1 MFLGRVI
8 GRLVAAVVTP
18 GLEGVPLLWVQPLDK
33 RAQPAGLAFVCADG
47 TRMAGPG
54 ELVYWEAS
62 REAALTLSPSFVPV
76 DHAVVGLVDDV
87 QLDEVPAPAGARAPA
102 HAPSTRDAPLAPAQV
117 GPAPARAPRRG
128 RRQP

>member
-1 MFLGRVI
+1 VFLGRVI
-8 GRLVAAVVTP
+8 GTLVASVVTP

-33 RAQPAGLAFVCADG
+33 RAQPTGVAFVCADG

-62 REAALTLSPSFVPV
+62 REAALTLEPSFVPV

-87 QLDEVPAPAGARAPA
+87 QLDEAPAAARAPA
-102 HAPSTRDAPLAPAQV
+102 HAPSAHAAPRLAPAQV
-117 GPAPARAPRRG
+117 PRGAARPPRRG